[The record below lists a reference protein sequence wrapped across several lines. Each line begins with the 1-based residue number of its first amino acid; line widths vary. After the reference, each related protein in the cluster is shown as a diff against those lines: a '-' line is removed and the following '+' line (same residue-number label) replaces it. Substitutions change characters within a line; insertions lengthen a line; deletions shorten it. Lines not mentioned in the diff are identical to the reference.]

1 MDSSISLSSGD
12 KVDVSPLFSDVNED
26 NALAPGHLKNQEYRR

>member
-12 KVDVSPLFSDVNED
+12 KVDVSPLFSDLNED
-26 NALAPGHLKNQEYRR
+26 NALAPGHLKNQEYRS